1 MGIESNTS
9 IYVTNDSIIQP
20 PPYLYYPELHQ
31 LENLPTKQN
40 FQEDEFND
48 FLKGDKY
55 VWFR

>member
-55 VWFR
+55 V